1 MGRYTES
8 LAPTQANI
16 FYSQNIVYIILNII
30 TSYLECRY
38 IPHPYLWLTL
48 LWPPIDQPSL
58 WDLAVISLIGRR
70 NRNLRTKLP
79 HSTTKL

>member
-8 LAPTQANI
+8 LVPTQANI
-16 FYSQNIVYIILNII
+16 CYSQNIAYIILNTI

-38 IPHPYLWLTL
+38 IPHPYMWLTL

-58 WDLAVISLIGRR
+58 
-70 NRNLRTKLP
+70 
-79 HSTTKL
+79 

>member
-8 LAPTQANI
+8 LLPTQTDVS
-16 FYSQNIVYIILNII
+16 YSQNIVYIILNTIP
-30 TSYLECRY
+30 SYLECSY

-58 WDLAVISLIGRR
+58 
-70 NRNLRTKLP
+70 
-79 HSTTKL
+79 

>member
-8 LAPTQANI
+8 LVPTQANI
-16 FYSQNIVYIILNII
+16 FYSQNIVDIILNTI

-48 LWPPIDQPSL
+48 LWPPIDQPS
-58 WDLAVISLIGRR
+58 V
-70 NRNLRTKLP
+70 
-79 HSTTKL
+79 